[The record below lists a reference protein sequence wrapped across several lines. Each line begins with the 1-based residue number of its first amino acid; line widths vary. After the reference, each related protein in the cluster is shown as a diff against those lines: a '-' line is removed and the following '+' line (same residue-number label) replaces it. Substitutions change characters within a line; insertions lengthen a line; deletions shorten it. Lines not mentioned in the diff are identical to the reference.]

1 MVTHTKLMGRC
12 ILRGECFE
20 NLIIAEAFLSKFL
33 EGFQLNFLKSSKI
46 FIFYIMNC
54 YSSARVIKMIVT
66 SVHDLIQDSWIV
78 HHIIYY
84 QLPNIIWMK
93 CWHRFLFWSNV
104 VIFSVCRPD
113 WNWTTQPLLFV
124 TLVFP
129 TVPLRPDDCQI
140 KVTTGRLIIQVV
152 LTSCFS
158 DAGGFY

>member
-20 NLIIAEAFLSKFL
+20 NLIIVEPFYQNFLR
-33 EGFQLNFLKSSKI
+33 GFQSNFLKSSRVHN
-46 FIFYIMNC
+46 FYC
-54 YSSARVIKMIVT
+54 IKLLLLSM
-66 SVHDLIQDSWIV
+66 LY
-78 HHIIYY
+78 HIIHTHN
-84 QLPNIIWMK
+84 QLQNHIWMK
-93 CWHRFLFWSNV
+93 CWHRFLFWTNV
-104 VIFSVCRPD
+104 MLFSVCRPD
-113 WNWTTQPLLFV
+113 WNWTQPLLFV